1 MLTKEEILCLRG
13 WRRGRERETKATII
27 TEEEV
32 MHLRGWGRGVGER
45 SVEMEVVNMVLKYEI
60 LSKS

>member
-32 MHLRGWGRGVGER
+32 MHLRGWGRGRER
-45 SVEMEVVNMVLKYEI
+45 GV
-60 LSKS
+60 